1 MNDAKPM
8 RDWTASELVQAA
20 RERGT
25 VDPLLS
31 AMADRL
37 ELMQAKL
44 GTAYVEKGLAEIA
57 RDNKG
62 ARGRQRRNAEFL
74 RS

>member
-37 ELMQAKL
+37 ELMQGKL
-44 GTAYVEKGLAEIA
+44 GTAYVEKGMADIA

-62 ARGRQRRNAEFL
+62 ARRRQRRNSEIL